1 MGADSFI
8 KSQMHRM
15 PTYDEVIYDTVI
27 KPTDRINL
35 PDRTATRLRNTHQ
48 LTRFDEVD
56 ETPNLGAE
64 QDKITQERLKH
75 LALQGMGV
83 GPDET
88 VALKRAQMERD
99 HKATQTG
106 SAQTASSSSK
116 HYTGQDPSLLAS
128 TRKQTPPTSDTRNIL
143 QRGIDRIFVDPP
155 TEPYVIRW
163 NPIADGI
170 KEHQKEQHDFNTR
183 QAHLKSL
190 RGTAASKTSQT
201 SREVRDHL
209 EATSSHSNP
218 LAWMFNKPKVP
229 EYDIGTPPG
238 SVSTKKAA
246 SIAGSTH
253 SVNPTNMASFLRK
266 ERPDTSWIN
275 HARSKLTL
283 P

>member
-27 KPTDRINL
+27 KPTDRIDL

-128 TRKQTPPTSDTRNIL
+128 TRKQTPPSSDTRNML
-143 QRGIDRIFVDPP
+143 QRGIDKMLFNPS
-155 TEPYVIRW
+155 TAPYEIKW

-170 KEHQKEQHDFNTR
+170 KEHQKEQHDLNTR

-190 RGTAASKTSQT
+190 RGTAASKTSQ
-201 SREVRDHL
+201 
-209 EATSSHSNP
+209 
-218 LAWMFNKPKVP
+218 K
-229 EYDIGTPPG
+229 
-238 SVSTKKAA
+238 
-246 SIAGSTH
+246 
-253 SVNPTNMASFLRK
+253 
-266 ERPDTSWIN
+266 
-275 HARSKLTL
+275 
-283 P
+283 